1 MEEQLSKNKLFE
13 RNQKRREL
21 LATYLYD
28 VSKLI
33 ISGVGIGGLSPLVT
47 GDTMSIY
54 NYLCAIFGSA
64 ASIVFAYTAN
74 RLFKTRK

>member
-54 NYLCAIFGSA
+54 NLFVCNFWLCSFYSFCIYSQ
-64 ASIVFAYTAN
+64 SIV
-74 RLFKTRK
+74 